1 MKSRETHLIAH
12 LEELRQRIIKTLLA
26 FILFLITGFM
36 FVQDIYEWLVRDLDA
51 KLAVLGPGDILW
63 VYMMIAGVL
72 AIAATIPVAA
82 FQTWRFVAPAL
93 TEHERR
99 VALFY
104 IPGLFIFFILGIL
117 FGYFVLFPLVLQ
129 FLISLSAGH
138 FQTMFTAEH
147 YFRFMMNLT
156 VPFGFLFEMPL
167 IVMFLTSLGILN
179 PTRLAKMRK
188 VSYFALIVVSVL
200 ITPPDFISD
209 VLVIVPLLVLYELS
223 VSLSALIYKKRITAE
238 TGMEAQG

>member
-1 MKSRETHLIAH
+1 MKSGETHLIDH
-12 LEELRQRIIKTLLA
+12 LEELRQRIIKTLLT
-26 FILFLITGFM
+26 FILFLITGFL
-36 FVQDIYEWLVRDLDA
+36 FVQDIYDWLIRDLDA

-63 VYMMIAGVL
+63 VYMMISGVL

-93 TEHERR
+93 SEHERR

-104 IPGLFIFFILGIL
+104 IPGLFIFFILGVL

-129 FLISLSAGH
+129 FLINLSAGH
-138 FQTMFTAEH
+138 FQTVFTAER
-147 YFRFMMNLT
+147 YFRFMINLT
-156 VPFGFLFEMPL
+156 LPFGFLFEMPL

-188 VSYFALIVVSVL
+188 ISYFALIVISVV

-223 VSLSALIYKKRITAE
+223 ISLSAFIYRKKIAGE
-238 TGMEAQG
+238 TGAEAQG

>member
-1 MKSRETHLIAH
+1 MKKRETHLIAH
-12 LEELRQRIIKTLLA
+12 LEELRQRIIKTLLT
-26 FILFLITGFM
+26 FILFLITGFL
-36 FVQDIYEWLVRDLDA
+36 FVQDIYDWLIRDLDE

-93 TEHERR
+93 TDHERR
-99 VALFY
+99 TALFY
-104 IPGLFIFFILGIL
+104 IPGLFIFFILGIV

-129 FLISLSAGH
+129 FLIGLSAGH

-147 YFRFMMNLT
+147 YFSFMMNLT
-156 VPFGFLFEMPL
+156 LPFGFLFEMPL

-179 PTRLAKMRK
+179 PAKLSKMRK
-188 VSYFALIVVSVL
+188 ISYFALIVVSVV

-223 VSLSALIYKKRITAE
+223 ISLSAFIYRKKTAAQQ
-238 TGMEAQG
+238 GAEAQG

>member
-1 MKSRETHLIAH
+1 
-12 LEELRQRIIKTLLA
+12 
-26 FILFLITGFM
+26 
-36 FVQDIYEWLVRDLDA
+36 
-51 KLAVLGPGDILW
+51 
-63 VYMMIAGVL
+63 MMIAGVL

-93 TEHERR
+93 TDHERR
-99 VALFY
+99 TALFY
-104 IPGLFIFFILGIL
+104 IPGLFIFFILGIV

-129 FLISLSAGH
+129 FLIGLSAGH

-156 VPFGFLFEMPL
+156 LPFGFLFEMPL

-179 PTRLAKMRK
+179 PAKLSKMRK
-188 VSYFALIVVSVL
+188 ISYFALIVVSVV

-223 VSLSALIYKKRITAE
+223 ISLSAFIYRKKTAAQQ
-238 TGMEAQG
+238 GAEAQG

>member
-1 MKSRETHLIAH
+1 MKSGETHLIDH
-12 LEELRQRIIKTLLA
+12 LEELRQRIIKTLLT
-26 FILFLITGFM
+26 FILFLITGFL
-36 FVQDIYEWLVRDLDA
+36 FVQDVYDWLIRDLDA

-63 VYMMIAGVL
+63 VYMMISGVL

-93 TEHERR
+93 SEHERR

-104 IPGLFIFFILGIL
+104 IPGLLIFFIMGVL

-129 FLISLSAGH
+129 FLINLSAGH
-138 FQTMFTAEH
+138 FQTVFTAER
-147 YFRFMMNLT
+147 YFRFMINLT
-156 VPFGFLFEMPL
+156 LPFGFLFEMPL

-188 VSYFALIVVSVL
+188 ISYFALIVISVV

-223 VSLSALIYKKRITAE
+223 ITLSAFIYRKKIAEE
-238 TGMEAQG
+238 TGAEAQG

>member
-1 MKSRETHLIAH
+1 MKSGEIHLIDH
-12 LEELRQRIIKTLLA
+12 LEELRQRIIKTLLT
-26 FILFLITGFM
+26 FILFLITGFL
-36 FVQDIYEWLVRDLDA
+36 FVQDIYDWLIRDLDA

-63 VYMMIAGVL
+63 VYMMISGVL

-93 TEHERR
+93 SEHERR

-104 IPGLFIFFILGIL
+104 IPGLFIFFILGVL

-129 FLISLSAGH
+129 FLINLSAGH
-138 FQTMFTAEH
+138 FQTVFTAER
-147 YFRFMMNLT
+147 YFRFMINLT
-156 VPFGFLFEMPL
+156 LPFGFLFEMPL

-188 VSYFALIVVSVL
+188 ISYFALIVISVV

-223 VSLSALIYKKRITAE
+223 ISLSAFIYRKKIAEE
-238 TGMEAQG
+238 TGAEARG

>member
-1 MKSRETHLIAH
+1 MKSGETHLIDH
-12 LEELRQRIIKTLLA
+12 LEELRQRIIKTLLT
-26 FILFLITGFM
+26 FILFLITGFL
-36 FVQDIYEWLVRDLDA
+36 FVQDVYDWLIRDLDA

-63 VYMMIAGVL
+63 VYMMISGVL

-93 TEHERR
+93 SEHERR

-104 IPGLFIFFILGIL
+104 IPGLLIFFIMGVL

-129 FLISLSAGH
+129 FLINLSAGH
-138 FQTMFTAEH
+138 FQTVFTAER
-147 YFRFMMNLT
+147 YFRFMINLT
-156 VPFGFLFEMPL
+156 LPFGFLFEMPL

-188 VSYFALIVVSVL
+188 ISYFALIVISVV

-223 VSLSALIYKKRITAE
+223 ISLSAFIYRKKIAEE
-238 TGMEAQG
+238 TGAEAQG

>member
-1 MKSRETHLIAH
+1 MKSGETHLIDH
-12 LEELRQRIIKTLLA
+12 LEELRQRIIKTLLT
-26 FILFLITGFM
+26 FILFLITGFL
-36 FVQDIYEWLVRDLDA
+36 FVQDIYDWLIRDLDA

-63 VYMMIAGVL
+63 VYMMISGVL

-93 TEHERR
+93 SEHERR

-104 IPGLFIFFILGIL
+104 IPGLFIFFILGVL

-129 FLISLSAGH
+129 FLINLSAGH
-138 FQTMFTAEH
+138 FQTVFTAER
-147 YFRFMMNLT
+147 YFRFMINLT
-156 VPFGFLFEMPL
+156 LPFGFLFEMPL

-188 VSYFALIVVSVL
+188 ISYFALIVISVV

-223 VSLSALIYKKRITAE
+223 ISLSAFIYRKKIAEE
-238 TGMEAQG
+238 TGAEARG